1 MRNSFKG
8 LFVATALLLPLH
20 GEAHSKQRP
29 VQLSVRLPRARGEQS
44 TLTGGNY
51 TIALQLRVPKAVALV
66 DDLVGG
72 EAIVI
77 KDPDNC
83 IDMSHFSSIGPFE
96 TCPGGPDESFIAFR
110 SERTDQPAQFDVCT
124 QSVRERLVDDE
135 FDASNILNLNK
146 PYLIAGNVSGSGGS
160 TDGILVLRPVGAFT
174 GGTAAS
180 PSDFEDCYG
189 FASDDDVPGLVL
201 MADVG
206 PLRVFDENFDLVGS
220 RIRNFAGMLNSVTI
234 ELFDRHAGSSIMA
247 FLRVPEFL
255 LEPITLVD
263 RSIADPNVNL
273 MTRRDSGPVQS
284 FTLDPPPGNKTEEIA
299 AILAT
304 YPEIHVTVR
313 AVVVEGQ
320 APDFIDDLDGN
331 GRYTARDVEIA
342 GYVLLSNEET
352 FRIHAIHNDVLSEPV
367 PFVECPVAILPGDL
381 DGNGL
386 SGYSCNTGNA
396 RSIKRLPP

>member
-1 MRNSFKG
+1 MRSIEG
-8 LFVATALLLPLH
+8 LFVVTLLLLPLH
-20 GEAHSKQRP
+20 GEVQATNRP
-29 VQLSVRLPRARGEQS
+29 VQLSFWLPQARGALN

-51 TIALQLRVPKAVALV
+51 TITLQLRVPHAVAHV
-66 DDLVGG
+66 DDLGS

-83 IDMSHFSSIGPFE
+83 LDMSHFSTTGPFE
-96 TCPGGPDESFIAFR
+96 TCPGGPDESFIAYR
-110 SERTDQPAQFDVCT
+110 SERSDQPALFDVCSP
-124 QSVRERLVDDE
+124 SVRQRLIDDE
-135 FDASNILNLNK
+135 FDGTNILGLNK

-160 TDGILVLRPVGAFT
+160 TDGILELRPVGAFT

-180 PSDFEDCYG
+180 TFDFEDCYG
-189 FASDDDVPGLVL
+189 LASDDDVPGLVL
-201 MADVG
+201 MANVG
-206 PLRVFDENFDLVGS
+206 PLRVFDENFDIEGS

-234 ELFDRHAGSSIMA
+234 ELYDLFGGSSIMA
-247 FLRVPEFL
+247 FLRVPDFL

-263 RSIADPNVNL
+263 RSLTDPNVDL

-284 FTLDPPPGNKTEEIA
+284 FTFDPPPTNKTEEIA

-304 YPEIHVTVR
+304 YPDVYVMVR
-313 AVVVEGQ
+313 AVVVEGE

-331 GRYTARDVEIA
+331 GRYTARDVEMA
-342 GYVLLSNEET
+342 GYVLLSNEAT
-352 FRIHAIHNDVLSEPV
+352 LPVHAINNDVLSDFV
-367 PFVECPVAILPGDL
+367 PFECPVAILPGDL

>member
-1 MRNSFKG
+1 MRK
-8 LFVATALLLPLH
+8 LFEAPFVTILLLLPLY
-20 GEAHSKQRP
+20 GEAKP
-29 VQLSVRLPRARGEQS
+29 KPPIQLSIRLPRALGEQS

-51 TIALQLRVPKAVALV
+51 TITLQLRVPDAVAFV
-66 DDLVGG
+66 DDLGS
-72 EAIVI
+72 EAMVI
-77 KDPDNC
+77 KDPDHC

-110 SERTDQPAQFDVCT
+110 SERSDQPALFDSCAPA
-124 QSVRERLVDDE
+124 VRERLVDDE
-135 FDASNILNLNK
+135 FDPSNILDLNK

-160 TDGILVLRPVGAFT
+160 TDGILELRPVGAST

-180 PSDFEDCYG
+180 TSDFEDCYG
-189 FASDDDVPGLVL
+189 LADDDDLPGLVL

-206 PLRVFDENFDLVGS
+206 PMRVFDENFDLEGS

-234 ELFDRHAGSSIMA
+234 ELFDRRAGSSIMA
-247 FLRVPEFL
+247 FLRVPDGL

-263 RSIADPNVNL
+263 RSVADPNVDL
-273 MTRRDSGPVQS
+273 MTRRDSGPIQS
-284 FTLDPPPGNKTEEIA
+284 FELDPPPANKPEEVA

-304 YPEIHVTVR
+304 YPEVHVTVR
-313 AVVVEGQ
+313 AVIVEGQ

-331 GRYTARDVEIA
+331 GAYTARDVQMA
-342 GYVLLSNEET
+342 GYVLLSNEAT
-352 FRIHAIHNDVLSEPV
+352 VRIHAIQNDVLSQFV
-367 PFVECPVAILPGDL
+367 PFKCPAAILAGDL